1 MMACHPH
8 LVGRGTLCLAVAA
21 ACSVSAEEN
30 TLLVVVVLLQ
40 DGRLSMDELC
50 VLVER
55 MIKERERSM

>member
-1 MMACHPH
+1 VPGSSGSLQYTCSDKH
-8 LVGRGTLCLAVAA
+8 TLRWPM
-21 ACSVSAEEN
+21 
-30 TLLVVVVLLQ
+30 LLQ

>member
-1 MMACHPH
+1 MGNCTSWPGGF
-8 LVGRGTLCLAVAA
+8 LVAWQVAA
-21 ACSVSAEEN
+21 ACSVPAEEN
-30 TLLVVVVLLQ
+30 TLRLPMLLQ